1 MTKPTL
7 PGDFARRRP
16 RPPRLLRQ
24 CWTLLVL
31 AAFFPAPAHAGLEI
45 LVPAYFYP
53 VPGSPWNQL
62 IADAPRVPITAILNP
77 GSGPGTFQDLTYVS
91 TVNAFRAAGGRILA
105 YVPTTYGARPAAAIK
120 ADVDTYRAWYAIDGV
135 FLDETPSDNLPA
147 HLDYYADIYQFIK
160 GRNAGYRVVMNPGTN
175 AAEEYLSRPCA
186 DALVLYENGTGY
198 DSYHTDGYV
207 YRYGRDRVA
216 HLLYDVA
223 GAAAMNA
230 RVDQALSRNVGLLFI
245 TDDVL
250 VPNPWDTLPAYW
262 AAEVNRVIALNVSA
276 VPEVPPDVTLRVAPT
291 PDGRALELSLAAD
304 RPDGVTA
311 ALFDVR
317 GRRLRAWP
325 PTGPL
330 AAGRTV
336 RLPLAGA
343 AGGPPPGGIYF
354 LRVTGAGFAATRR
367 LVLPG

>member
-1 MTKPTL
+1 MTRHRL
-7 PGDFARRRP
+7 FRDFP
-16 RPPRLLRQ
+16 RDVLRALAPWLALLA
-24 CWTLLVL
+24 LLAL
-31 AAFFPAPAHAGLEI
+31 LPAPAHAGLEI

-105 YVPTTYGARPAAAIK
+105 YVPTTYGARPAADVK
-120 ADVDTYRAWYAIDGV
+120 ADVDTYRGWYAIDGV
-135 FLDETPSDNLPA
+135 FLDETPSDNAPA
-147 HLDYYADIYQFIK
+147 HLAYYADIYQFIK

-198 DSYHTDGYV
+198 DSYATDSYV
-207 YRYGRDRVA
+207 YRYGRARMA

-230 RVDQALSRNVGLLFI
+230 RVDQALSRNVGLLFM

-250 VPNPWDTLPAYW
+250 TPNPWDTLPAYW

-276 VPEVPPDVTLRVAPT
+276 VAEAPTPAELRVTPT
-291 PDGRALELSLAAD
+291 PDGRALELGLAWD
-304 RPDGVTA
+304 LPGGVTA
-311 ALFDVR
+311 ALFDVC
-317 GRRLRAWP
+317 GRRLLAWP
-325 PTGPL
+325 SSGAVT
-330 AAGRTV
+330 AGRAL
-336 RLPLAGA
+336 RLPLGRA
-343 AGGPPPGGIYF
+343 ADAAPARGVYF
-354 LRVTGAGFAATRR
+354 LRVQGAGLVAARR
-367 LVLPG
+367 VWLRG